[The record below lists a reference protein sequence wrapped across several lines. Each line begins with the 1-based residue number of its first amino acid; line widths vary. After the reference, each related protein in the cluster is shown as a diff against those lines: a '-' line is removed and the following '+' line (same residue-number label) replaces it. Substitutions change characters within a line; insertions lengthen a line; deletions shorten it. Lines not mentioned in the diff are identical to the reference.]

1 MSKATASPVKGV
13 AIGGEGVAG
22 VRIGLIGANPDA
34 GWASRT
40 HLPAIAASPG
50 LSLVAACTTREESA
64 RAAAERYDAKHA
76 LTDPAALVAL
86 PEVDLVVISVR
97 APSHAALVEL
107 ALDAGKPVLCE
118 WPLGTGVA
126 QSHELVRRARV
137 RKAPNFVCLQGFA
150 SPAALA
156 MRELIEHEA
165 VGRLLSVRMVG
176 TFAAW
181 GATVPATGT
190 YLLDATNGASL
201 ASIIGGHALHMLARI
216 VGEWADFSGF
226 SANRREKTRVIGSG
240 ETRPQ
245 TSPDQFVASGRL
257 DNGAP
262 AAVHLAGGI
271 AGSEGFELLAM
282 GESGSLRL
290 AASTVPEILPP
301 TLERSE
307 DGGALRPVDI
317 EPRFRLAAA
326 SLGEGPAVNVAQ
338 LYALVAAQFG
348 GGERC
353 VPDFTEALALRRR
366 IAETMPGVCPV
377 AAKPSSRWRR

>member
-1 MSKATASPVKGV
+1 L
-13 AIGGEGVAG
+13 AG
-22 VRIGLIGANPDA
+22 LRIGLIGANPVA

-40 HLPAIAASPG
+40 HLPAIAACPG

-64 RAAAERYDAKHA
+64 RAAAERYNAKHA

-107 ALDAGKPVLCE
+107 ALAAGKPVLCE

-126 QSHELVRRARV
+126 QSQELVVRAQRRRV
-137 RKAPNFVCLQGFA
+137 PNFVCLQGFA

-156 MRELIEHEA
+156 MRELIEQEA
-165 VGRLLSVRMVG
+165 VGKLLSVRMAG

-190 YLLDATNGASL
+190 YLLDATNGVSL
-201 ASIIGGHALHMLARI
+201 ASIIGGHALHMLERI
-216 VGEWADFSGF
+216 AGKWAEFSGF
-226 SANRREKTRVIGSG
+226 SANRRAHTRIIGSE

-245 TSPDQFVASGRL
+245 TSPDQFVASGLL

-271 AGSEGFELLAM
+271 AGSEGFELLIL

-290 AASTVPEILPP
+290 GTTTVPEILPP
-301 TLERSE
+301 TLERSQ
-307 DGGALRPVDI
+307 DGDTLRPVAI
-317 EPRFRLAAA
+317 EPRFRLAPA
-326 SLGEGPAVNVAQ
+326 SLGESPAVNVAQ
-338 LYALVAAQFG
+338 LYALVSAELG
-348 GGERC
+348 GGERR
-353 VPDFTEALALRRR
+353 VPDFAEALALRRR
-366 IAETMPGVCPV
+366 IAETMP
-377 AAKPSSRWRR
+377 